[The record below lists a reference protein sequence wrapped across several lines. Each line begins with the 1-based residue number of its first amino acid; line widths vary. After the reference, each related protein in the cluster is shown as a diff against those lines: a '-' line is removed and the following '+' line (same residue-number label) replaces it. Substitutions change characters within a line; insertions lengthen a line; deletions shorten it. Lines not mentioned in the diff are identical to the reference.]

1 MSPKAHPT
9 IKISVRISAGIL
21 IKPVSQTSSNYS
33 ELVRFLV
40 QPFLDSPESLR
51 LDCEVSPR
59 TSRVLIRLAIEGEDK
74 GRVFGRGGRNIQAIR
89 TVVQALAQAAG
100 QVVHLEVFG
109 GMSGQPAGHDD
120 RREGS
125 RNGGNDN
132 RPPRSQPS
140 RRPRR

>member
-1 MSPKAHPT
+1 M
-9 IKISVRISAGIL
+9 
-21 IKPVSQTSSNYS
+21 SQTSPDYTK
-33 ELVRFLV
+33 LVRFLV

-51 LDCEVSPR
+51 MDCEVSPR

-100 QVVHLEVFG
+100 HAVHLEVFG
-109 GMSGQPAGHDD
+109 GTGGQPHGRDERRDD
-120 RREGS
+120 RRDD
-125 RNGGNDN
+125 RRHGGD

-140 RRPRR
+140 RRPRSR

>member
-1 MSPKAHPT
+1 M
-9 IKISVRISAGIL
+9 
-21 IKPVSQTSSNYS
+21 SQTSPNYP

-100 QVVHLEVFG
+100 QVVHVEVFG
-109 GMSGQPAGHDD
+109 GTGGQPSGRED
-120 RREGS
+120 R
-125 RNGGNDN
+125 RNGGND
-132 RPPRSQPS
+132 RSPRSQPS
-140 RRPRR
+140 RRPRPR